1 MLRFKRPR
9 AQTVAGYAEA
19 VLGVVL
25 TTALIGLLLSRV
37 AIANASILYLVVIL
51 AVAVRHGSGPSV
63 FASLLAFLAFNWF
76 HIHPV
81 HTLTVAEP
89 EELLALLLF
98 LTVAA
103 VTSQLASA
111 QRRRGDEARRRE
123 AQLRALVIERDR
135 LQGEAMDAEVL
146 RRTDSA
152 RAALLAS
159 VSHDLRT
166 PLASIKASAGSLLQ
180 EEVRWSPEERRAFAL
195 AIEEESDRLNQIVQ
209 ELLDMSRIEA
219 GAITPAPDF
228 YPLDALVYEV
238 VGRLR
243 GAAAQHL
250 VEVDVP
256 DDLPP
261 VPFDY
266 VQIGQVLYNLLENA
280 LKYTPPG
287 SHITIGARI
296 DVEAGSAVLSVAD
309 DGPGI
314 PSEAIPHIFQ
324 KFFRVRSGDTSGT
337 RGTGLGLAVARGF
350 AEAHGGS
357 LVAYSPPPG
366 AAHGALFELRLP
378 TRTVLP
384 APQEIATDRVVEG
397 VAA

>member
-1 MLRFKRPR
+1 MRRFMKRR
-9 AQTVAGYAEA
+9 ARTLAGYAEA
-19 VLGVVL
+19 ALGVGL
-25 TTALIGLLLSRV
+25 TTALIALILSRA
-37 AIANASILYLVVIL
+37 AISNASILYLVVIL
-51 AVAVRHGSGPSV
+51 TVAVRHGSGPSV
-63 FASLLAFLAFNWF
+63 FAALLAFLAFNWF

-180 EEVRWSPEERRAFAL
+180 EEVRWSPEERRAFAR

-219 GAITPAPDF
+219 GAITPSPDF
-228 YPLDALVYEV
+228 YPLDALVYDV

-243 GAAAQHL
+243 GAAAEHL

-287 SHITIGARI
+287 SHITISARMEG
-296 DVEAGSAVLSVAD
+296 DSALVSIAD

-314 PSEAIPHIFQ
+314 PADALPQVFQ

-357 LVAYSPPPG
+357 LIAHSPPPG

-378 TRTVLP
+378 ARSGLP
-384 APQEIATDRVVEG
+384 TPQEIALDRAAER